1 MANTNFAALTNEEKT
16 IWARDVWSM
25 ARNNSFINQF
35 AGRGANSM
43 VQRITELRKSE
54 KGARAVMTLVHDM
67 VSDGVTGDY
76 TLEQREE
83 ALSQDDQVI
92 RIDQLRNGARHEGRL
107 ADQKSVVMF
116 REQARDKLAY
126 WASDRMDQL
135 AFLTMAGLSYTY
147 HNNGKL
153 RPVKGV
159 GQNFSDLEYAADIV
173 APSSERQYRWDAGTT
188 AWVKGADTANLEAAD
203 GLTYKGLVTMKAIA
217 KEHYIRGIR
226 TGRNEEV
233 FHVFISPTAMAQL
246 KLDSD
251 YIANVRNAGVRG
263 GSNELF
269 AGTTSVMVD
278 GLVIHEHRHVFNT
291 SAAPSGSKWGSSGT
305 VNGCAALFC
314 GAQALGMA
322 DIGNAYWVEK
332 DFDYDNQ
339 PGISVGK
346 MFGFLKPQFTSI
358 YEESTTTKQD
368 FGVIR
373 LDVAQ

>member
-16 IWARDVWSM
+16 IWARDVWSQ
-25 ARNNSFINQF
+25 ARNMSFINQF
-35 AGRGANSM
+35 AGRSANSM

-54 KGARAVMTLVHDM
+54 KGARAVITLVHDLIG
-67 VSDGVTGDY
+67 DGVTGDY

-83 ALSQDDQVI
+83 SMSQDDQVI
-92 RIDQLRNGARHEGRL
+92 RIDQLRNGTRHEGRL

-126 WASDRMDQL
+126 WLADRMDQL
-135 AFLTMAGLSYTY
+135 AFLTLSGISYAN
-147 HNNGKL
+147 HNSGST
-153 RPVKGV
+153 RPVKTV
-159 GQNFSDLEYAADIV
+159 GGNLTDLEFAADV
-173 APSSERQYRWDAGTT
+173 SAPSSQRQYRWDAGTSS
-188 AWVKGADTANLEAAD
+188 WVLGADTANLVAAD
-203 GLTYKGLVTMKAIA
+203 TLSYKALVDMKAIA

-233 FHVFISPTAMAQL
+233 FHVFVSPTAMSKL

-251 YIANVRNAGVRG
+251 YLANVRNAGVRG
-263 GSNELF
+263 GNNELF

-278 GLVIHEHRHVFNT
+278 GLVIHEHRHVYNT
-291 SAAPSGSKWGSSGT
+291 RNAASGSKWGGGT
-305 VNGCAALFC
+305 VDGCAALFC

-346 MFGFLKPQFTSI
+346 MFGFLKPKFTSI
-358 YEESTTTKQD
+358 YESDTATKED

-373 LDVAQ
+373 MDVAQ